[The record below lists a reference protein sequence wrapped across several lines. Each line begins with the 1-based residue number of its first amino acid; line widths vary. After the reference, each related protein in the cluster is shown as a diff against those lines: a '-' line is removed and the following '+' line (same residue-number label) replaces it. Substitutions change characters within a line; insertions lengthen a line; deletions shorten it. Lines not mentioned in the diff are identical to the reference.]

1 MYVRFVV
8 HTKDRMSGRRQGL
21 FQATGR
27 LRDTKLLTLEEE
39 ERYVA
44 IYNWFNAEL
53 RVPSKFA
60 KAGRHHARKVA
71 LSWFKDSATEY
82 ISRMREI
89 AVILEAHDVAV
100 IMLKTDR
107 PGFVVYEDEFQ
118 IAAEP
123 FADTPT

>member
-8 HTKDRMSGRRQGL
+8 HTKDRKSGRREGL
-21 FQATGR
+21 FQAAGR
-27 LRDTKLLTLEEE
+27 LRDGKQLTLEEE
-39 ERYVA
+39 ARYVA
-44 IYNWFNAEL
+44 VYNWFNAEL

-60 KAGRHHARKVA
+60 KASRHHASKAA
-71 LSWFKDSATEY
+71 LSWFKDSAAAY
-82 ISRMREI
+82 IARMREI

-100 IMLKTDR
+100 VMLRTDR

-123 FADTPT
+123 FYDTPT